1 MLLNLLFKNKVNF
14 KAVQLINRQDL
25 LNHIPKIKDDSNAI
39 VLGNL
44 DKLPIDNVQFSYLKK
59 IYPKHDEEPFRYLE
73 YIIKWFLDNRL
84 ISSNQAS
91 YLLGAK
97 LTPYAKYAIGLLGYQ
112 HLSIIKTDY
121 SKLLVYTFK
130 QAKELAIKQVE
141 FMDKVNHSI
150 IINRDNKST
159 YLISSLLK
167 DHQALISLFL
177 AGNQLGVHIQSPSSG
192 MVANLTNQLMDDE
205 AFINNEESLM
215 FISDDNIHSLVAGIK
230 QIIQ

>member
-1 MLLNLLFKNKVNF
+1 M
-14 KAVQLINRQDL
+14 
-25 LNHIPKIKDDSNAI
+25 
-39 VLGNL
+39 
-44 DKLPIDNVQFSYLKK
+44 
-59 IYPKHDEEPFRYLE
+59 
-73 YIIKWFLDNRL
+73 
-84 ISSNQAS
+84 
-91 YLLGAK
+91 GAK

-112 HLSIIKTDY
+112 HLSIIKTNY
-121 SKLLVYTFK
+121 SKLLEYTFK

-177 AGNQLGVHIQSPSSG
+177 AGNQLGVHIQSPSFE
-192 MVANLTNQLMDDE
+192 VINDLTSKLMDDE

-215 FISDDNIHSLVAGIK
+215 FISDDNIPNLNK
-230 QIIQ
+230 FY